1 MQVPEAVT
9 EAANAVA
16 ESLDAMV
23 FVYSGSIDNKGY
35 GGLFKTIEP
44 SDKGLPLRPNTVLF
58 LTTYGGNADSAYR
71 IARLLQ
77 NLTNKFYLCVPSIC
91 KSAGTLIALGPAK
104 YTCLRYLSRDR

>member
-35 GGLFKTIEP
+35 GSLFKTIEAV
-44 SDKGLPLRPNTVLF
+44 G
-58 LTTYGGNADSAYR
+58 
-71 IARLLQ
+71 
-77 NLTNKFYLCVPSIC
+77 
-91 KSAGTLIALGPAK
+91 
-104 YTCLRYLSRDR
+104 

>member
-35 GGLFKTIEP
+35 GGLFKTTEP

-58 LTTYGGNADSAYR
+58 LTTYGGNADSA
-71 IARLLQ
+71 
-77 NLTNKFYLCVPSIC
+77 
-91 KSAGTLIALGPAK
+91 
-104 YTCLRYLSRDR
+104 